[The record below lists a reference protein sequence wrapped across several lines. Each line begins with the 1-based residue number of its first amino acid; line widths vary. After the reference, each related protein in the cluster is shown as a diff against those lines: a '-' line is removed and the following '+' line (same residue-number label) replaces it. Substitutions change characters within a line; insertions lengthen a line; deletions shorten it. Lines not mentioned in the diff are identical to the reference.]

1 MKAKRTKEHRPGKNV
16 LTRLRKHFPG
26 VKKVVDATES
36 ITVSVTKADSDTGR
50 KKDPSNCA
58 LAKACVRQG
67 ADGAVINI
75 GYSYI
80 IHGDTATRYKTSN
93 TVGREIT
100 SFDRHQDF
108 AEGRDHLLSKV
119 SPAERLGRKNKGGGH
134 TRNKEWHKAHIHHHK
149 TARIR
154 VAKA

>member
-1 MKAKRTKEHRPGKNV
+1 MSAKKTRAHRPGKQV

-50 KKDPSNCA
+50 KKDPNNCA

-80 IHGDTATRYKTSN
+80 IHGDTATRYKTST

-108 AEGRDHLLSKV
+108 AEGKDHLLSKV
-119 SPAERLGRKNKGGGH
+119 SPAERLDKKRASGPRTNPE
-134 TRNKEWHKAHIHHHK
+134 RWHKARIHHHK

>member
-1 MKAKRTKEHRPGKNV
+1 MKAKRKSQQPGRTV
-16 LTRLRKHFPG
+16 LKRLRKHFPG

-36 ITVSVTKADSDTGR
+36 VSVSVTKADSDTGR
-50 KKDPSNCA
+50 KKDPNNCA

-75 GYSYI
+75 GFSYI
-80 IHGDTATRYKTSN
+80 IKGDTATRYKTSA

-108 AEGRDHLLSKV
+108 AEGKDHLLSKV
-119 SPAERLGRKNKGGGH
+119 APTERLGKRKASGDRTNPQ
-134 TRNKEWHKAHIHHHK
+134 RWHKAQVHHHSK